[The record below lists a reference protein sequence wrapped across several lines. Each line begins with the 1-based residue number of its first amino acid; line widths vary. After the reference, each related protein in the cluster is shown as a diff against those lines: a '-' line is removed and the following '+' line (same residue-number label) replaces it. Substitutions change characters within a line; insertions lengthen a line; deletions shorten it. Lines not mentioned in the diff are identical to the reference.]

1 MVLPS
6 STFCAVLLASAA
18 AFRAPVSVTHLTG
31 RVGTLRASEAPAEGS
46 DDASS
51 TSTAAAAGATAAAGA
66 GVLAAATT
74 AAGTAC
80 AGGVCAVGAG
90 AAATAAGGAGGGGA
104 AAAVGSQVAAA
115 LGALGRSGALLFGG
129 GGGGSLESMASRSV
143 PLQDAFRSDHPVV
156 LEFYSD
162 DCPHCREAARRL
174 YDVEVAHAGDV
185 DWVMVDTQNEANRPL
200 WEKLGVDE
208 IPHFSFLDASK
219 TLARTEIG
227 PISAKAAEA
236 GIAAIAPAR

>member
-1 MVLPS
+1 MVHPS

-90 AAATAAGGAGGGGA
+90 AAATAAGGVGASGGRR
-104 AAAVGSQVAAA
+104 VGS
-115 LGALGRSGALLFGG
+115 
-129 GGGGSLESMASRSV
+129 
-143 PLQDAFRSDHPVV
+143 QDAFRSDHPVV

-162 DCPHCREAARRL
+162 NCPHCREAARRL